1 MGAYLRFFRLTTYEG
16 VHSLLMRS
24 REGSVD
30 LDMAEALR
38 CGGIWSRFEPEDVVE
53 AAPRCGVNSD
63 LLAAVNG
70 CA

>member
-24 REGSVD
+24 REESVD

-63 LLAAVNG
+63 LLATVNG